1 MRYENKDHKM
11 YFKIDKNNLE
21 HNTNTRKCT
30 ATIVW
35 KLALVVSANEKIIEI
50 ISENAR
56 CKEAEKLVH

>member
-1 MRYENKDHKM
+1 MRYENKGHKM

-35 KLALVVSANEKIIEI
+35 KLVLVVSANAKIIEI
-50 ISENAR
+50 IIENA
-56 CKEAEKLVH
+56 

>member
-1 MRYENKDHKM
+1 MRYENKGHKI

-35 KLALVVSANEKIIEI
+35 KLVLVVREKKKIIEI
-50 ISENAR
+50 IIENA
-56 CKEAEKLVH
+56 